1 MILSTENGLL
11 RHNSIESWEKSVSK
25 MSLYR
30 RCITVAF
37 TQWKIL
43 GWFPVF
49 GDHKYSCHEYSGT
62 DFCVNVFHFSSINT
76 QECALLSCK
85 VSEYLSLCKSLGM
98 FSRITGPFAHQQYE
112 WSNFSASLPEFG
124 IVSIFNFSLYD
135 RCEVV
140 FLCGFICTSLTT
152 NNTDHISICLFPYHI
167 ALS

>member
-25 MSLYR
+25 MSLYK

-43 GWFPVF
+43 SWFPVF

-62 DFCVNVFHFSSINT
+62 DFCVNVFHSSSINT

-85 VSEYLSLCKSLGM
+85 VSEYLSLCKTLGM
-98 FSRITGPFAHQQYE
+98 FSRMTGPFTHQQYM
-112 WSNFSASLPEFG
+112 SDPISLNLCQNW
-124 IVSIFNFSLYD
+124 VLS
-135 RCEVV
+135 V
-140 FLCGFICTSLTT
+140 FLILAFMIDVKWYCFVVLLYWLCQSLWLCGSQ
-152 NNTDHISICLFPYHI
+152 
-167 ALS
+167 

>member
-11 RHNSIESWEKSVSK
+11 RHNSIESWEKSVNK
-25 MSLYR
+25 MLLY

-37 TQWKIL
+37 TQWQIL

-85 VSEYLSLCKSLGM
+85 VSEYLSLCKTLGM
-98 FSRITGPFAHQQYE
+98 FSRMTGPFTHQQYM
-112 WSNFSASLPEFG
+112 SDPISLNLCQNW
-124 IVSIFNFSLYD
+124 VLS
-135 RCEVV
+135 V
-140 FLCGFICTSLTT
+140 FLILASIIDVKWYCFVVLLYWLCQSLWLCGSQ
-152 NNTDHISICLFPYHI
+152 
-167 ALS
+167 

>member
-1 MILSTENGLL
+1 MYFPPMTFSTENGLF

-49 GDHKYSCHEYSGT
+49 GDHKYSCHEYSGR

-85 VSEYLSLCKSLGM
+85 VSEYLSLCKTLGM
-98 FSRITGPFAHQQYE
+98 FSRMTGPFTHQQCMSDPISPHPLTSTWCYHYI
-112 WSNFSASLPEFG
+112 LT
-124 IVSIFNFSLYD
+124 ILVS
-135 RCEVV
+135 VW
-140 FLCGFICTSLTT
+140 
-152 NNTDHISICLFPYHI
+152 
-167 ALS
+167 

>member
-1 MILSTENGLL
+1 MIFSTENGLL
-11 RHNSIESWEKSVSK
+11 RHNSIESWEKAANK
-25 MSLYR
+25 MLLY

-85 VSEYLSLCKSLGM
+85 VSEYLSLCKTLGM
-98 FSRITGPFAHQQYE
+98 FSRMTGPFTHQQYM
-112 WSNFSASLPEFG
+112 SDPISLNLCQNW
-124 IVSIFNFSLYD
+124 VLS
-135 RCEVV
+135 V
-140 FLCGFICTSLTT
+140 FLILASIIDVKWYCFVVLLYWLCQSLWLCGSQ
-152 NNTDHISICLFPYHI
+152 
-167 ALS
+167 

>member
-1 MILSTENGLL
+1 MTFSTENGLF

-37 TQWKIL
+37 TQWKML

-62 DFCVNVFHFSSINT
+62 DFCVNVFHFLSINT

-85 VSEYLSLCKSLGM
+85 VSEYLSLCKSLGL
-98 FSRITGPFAHQQYE
+98 FSRMTGPFTHQQCM
-112 WSNFSASLPEFG
+112 SDPISLHLCQNL
-124 IVSIFNFSLYD
+124 VLS
-135 RCEVV
+135 V
-140 FLCGFICTSLTT
+140 FLILAFMIDVKWYFFVAS
-152 NNTDHISICLFPYHI
+152 F
-167 ALS
+167 ALP

>member
-11 RHNSIESWEKSVSK
+11 RHNSIESWEKSVNK
-25 MSLYR
+25 MLLY

-62 DFCVNVFHFSSINT
+62 DFCVNVFHFLSINT

-85 VSEYLSLCKSLGM
+85 VSEYLSLCKTLGM
-98 FSRITGPFAHQQYE
+98 FSRMTEAFTHQQCMSDPISLHLYCIC
-112 WSNFSASLPEFG
+112 NMHLHITSASVL
-124 IVSIFNFSLYD
+124 SIFLILAFMIDVKWYCFVVLLYWLCQSLW
-135 RCEVV
+135 
-140 FLCGFICTSLTT
+140 LCGSQ
-152 NNTDHISICLFPYHI
+152 
-167 ALS
+167 